1 MLDATLTTK
10 DSSAQAFKS
19 LHLPVL
25 KTMGD
30 QIEWI
35 VRNAIR
41 AGALNLTRREIQA
54 RYESTFM
61 RRIDANSVSA
71 RVNALVAAKRLQE
84 HPESRKCSIT
94 GHDVSTLC
102 LPSGA

>member
-1 MLDATLTTK
+1 MLDAAITTR
-10 DSSAQAFKS
+10 DASAQALRS
-19 LHLPVL
+19 LNVPML

-35 VRNAIR
+35 VRTAIR
-41 AGALNLTRREIQA
+41 AGALNITRREIQA
-54 RYESTFM
+54 RYEATFM
-61 RRIDANSVSA
+61 RRIDTSSVSA

-84 HPESRKCSIT
+84 HPDSRKCTIT
-94 GHDVSTLC
+94 GHDVSTIC